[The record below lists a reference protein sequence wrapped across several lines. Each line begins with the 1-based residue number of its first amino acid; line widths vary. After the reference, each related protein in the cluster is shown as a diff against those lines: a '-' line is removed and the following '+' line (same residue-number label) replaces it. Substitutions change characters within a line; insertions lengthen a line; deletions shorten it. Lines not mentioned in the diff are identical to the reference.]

1 MTKRSVFVKWTLLPI
16 FVVTTAAAACGGAG
30 LGKTGTGGTTVT
42 AGTTGTAGGTISAS
56 GGTIGAA
63 GGSAA
68 TGGGAGGAGGTA
80 GAGGGGTRVDAAVG
94 QSADVP
100 AVSEAAPPADDAP
113 ADTVVAVLRGVFV
126 VTGSMTVA
134 RAYHTA
140 TLLPDGKV
148 LIAGGFDGSASL
160 ARAELYDPN
169 AGTFVAT
176 GSMTVARS
184 SHTATLLGSGKVLL
198 AGGAADEAPSAELY
212 DPVAGTFTA
221 SGSMTVA
228 RVGHRATLLGDG
240 KVLVAGGAGVP
251 DAGDPVVASAE
262 LYDPVAGTFT
272 ASGSMTVARVGH
284 TATLLG
290 DRKVL
295 LAGGAKSGIATD
307 LLGSAELYDPVA
319 GTFTAT
325 GSMTAAREWH
335 TATLL
340 PNGMVLITGGSSGS
354 LPSLTALGS
363 AELYDPV
370 AGTFT
375 ATGSMT
381 AARVFHT
388 AILLSTRKVLIV
400 GGFFSNSIEVLPDF
414 FATAESY
421 DPGEGTFT
429 AVGSMAGARAR
440 HTATLLSDG
449 EVLIAGGSL
458 YSQSL
463 ASAELCE

>member
-1 MTKRSVFVKWTLLPI
+1 MPI

-56 GGTIGAA
+56 GGTIGSA

-198 AGGAADEAPSAELY
+198 AGGAADEAP
-212 DPVAGTFTA
+212 
-221 SGSMTVA
+221 
-228 RVGHRATLLGDG
+228 
-240 KVLVAGGAGVP
+240 
-251 DAGDPVVASAE
+251 SAE